1 VISPLGLRVPKL
13 VLSALSPGG
22 QRGRLSILIFHRV
35 LPTPDPLFPDE
46 VDAARFDELLTW
58 LRHWMNVLPLDEAVR
73 RLKAGSLPP
82 RAAAITFDDGYAD
95 NRTIAM
101 PLLQKHKLSAAFFI
115 STGFL
120 DGGRM
125 WNDTII
131 ESVRGTKLDSLAC
144 KTAGISPLAL
154 GTTEQKRSALTTLIN
169 GIKHL
174 PSTQRAEAVA
184 EVAESSAAMLP
195 NDLMMSSAQ
204 VRELRD
210 GGMVVGAHTVSHPI
224 LARLEFVRA
233 QEEVATSKHVLEALL
248 GEKLGLF
255 AYPNG
260 KLDADYCGEH
270 VGLVKSLGFEAAV
283 STNWGA
289 AGAGCDLF
297 QLPRFTPWDKDAG
310 RFGLRL
316 ASNLRRRYPGA

>member
-1 VISPLGLRVPKL
+1 MISPLGLRVPKL

-73 RLKAGSLPP
+73 RLKADSLPP

-154 GTTEQKRSALTTLIN
+154 RTTEQKRSAVTTLIN

-210 GGMVVGAHTVSHPI
+210 AGMVVGAHTVSHPI
-224 LARLEFVRA
+224 LARLEFERA
-233 QEEVATSKHVLEALL
+233 RDEIATSKHLLENLL
-248 GEKLGLF
+248 GESPGFF

-260 KLDADYCGEH
+260 KLGADYRSEH
-270 VGLVKSLGFEAAV
+270 VELVRSLGFEAAV

-289 AGAGCDLF
+289 AGAGCDHF
-297 QLPRFTPWDKDAG
+297 QLPRFTPWDTRALM
-310 RFGLRL
+310 FGLRL
-316 ASNLRRRYPGA
+316 CGNLRRNYPGV